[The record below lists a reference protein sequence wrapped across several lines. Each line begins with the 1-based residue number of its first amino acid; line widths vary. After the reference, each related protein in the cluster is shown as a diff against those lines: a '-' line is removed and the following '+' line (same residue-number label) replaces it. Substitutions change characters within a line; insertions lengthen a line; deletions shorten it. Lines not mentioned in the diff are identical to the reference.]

1 MEKTVELLSGLK
13 MTVAGGI
20 FLAASLVCMLAKVEL
35 PINPA
40 WITVAICGIPIVFK
54 AFKQIIFRRKISSPL
69 LISIAM
75 FAAVYIG
82 EVFAAGEVAFIMAI
96 GGILE
101 DMTVERAKRGIKNL
115 VSLAPVRG
123 RIVTEGGE
131 KEVVLEDIKAG
142 DILRVLPGES
152 IPVDGEIISGQTS
165 VDQSV
170 MTGESLP
177 VDKGIGDKVYCGT
190 INRFGSI
197 DIKALKVGKDSSF
210 GKLVEIVREAEQNK
224 SPTERIVDKW
234 ASWLVPSALVIAVA
248 TYLFTGDITRA
259 VTVLVVFCPCAL
271 VLATPT
277 SVMAAIGQAAKYGV
291 IVKSGAALEKMGK
304 VDCAAFDKTGT
315 LTLGKPSVSDII
327 VLDKSFS
334 ESDLLFYAASAES
347 RSEHPLGKAVVSRAA
362 EEGIGLSAPDDFT
375 MVPGR
380 GVCAVVG
387 GRKVLCGNAEFMDE
401 NSVEIEESTGIG
413 GLRNAGKAVILVAIG
428 GRFAGAMGLSDVLKE
443 NASSIVSELEE
454 MGTESI
460 LLTGD
465 NPQAAEFIAS
475 KIGIKRVFAG
485 LLPLGKVEKI
495 KELRSA
501 GKKVC
506 MVGDGVNDA
515 PALKIADVGVAM
527 GAMGSDI
534 AVDAAE
540 IALMGD
546 DVSKIPYLKRLSMAT
561 VSLIK
566 FNISLSMAIN
576 IIAITLSVMAL
587 LNPVTG
593 ALVHNAGSVL
603 VVLNAGLLYDR
614 DYIKKKNGQNK

>member
-115 VSLAPVRG
+115 VSLAPARG

-304 VDCAAFDKTGT
+304 VNCAAFDKTGT